1 MNTTEPTALLALS
14 YRYLSTFGYDLPTGL
29 VSTWIACGPHFQ
41 RIYDIDTD
49 SGADALVFWW
59 LSDGYQEF
67 PGIRN
72 ILDKKIAA
80 DLHLQHLDSAFQ
92 ENQLGLTPL
101 LRLILRNRDDLR
113 ASFPD
118 DKASLLNFWV
128 WWLTEGK
135 HEFSS
140 IFEAVKGKQY
150 IEILTNYFSASPVF
164 QFEMQRVSY
173 AALQKIDF
181 SENTSEIRSFFE
193 KLYFSS
199 LRNPKVLSSG
209 LPPILSLI
217 YKSRTDL
224 EVAFDLNTTNGF
236 ADFWDWWFE
245 NGQGEYFEN
254 GNWIE
259 LEQLSALLSN
269 LPSDPGIEDGNCDV
283 VRFKSLVQL
292 KQITARN
299 ADSIRQLLGS
309 IHFNYLGYA
318 KVDGEPTPLMALIY
332 RNRPDLRAT
341 FDLQSL
347 EGRTAF
353 WGWWLENG
361 QGEYLGNGNWIEL
374 EQLSALLSNLSSD
387 PGIEDGNCDVVRFKS
402 LVQLKQITAR
412 NADSIRQLLGS
423 IHFNYLGYAK
433 VDGEPTPLMAL
444 IYRNR
449 PDLRATFDIQ
459 SLEGRTAFWEWW
471 TTYGQ
476 AEYFADTG
484 EVVAGITVPVVPA
497 AEAASEARE
506 EAAKHAVTNA
516 STSGVSLVGYPRG
529 EFGLGEDIRL
539 LRASLNEVQI
549 KPTVVNAPWTIM
561 ARQAIDEP
569 SVEADVATFDG
580 DVMIYVM
587 PAFDTL
593 TLLNKVGPSAFSARR
608 KIGFW
613 QWELERFPPP
623 ARMAM
628 ELVDEIWCHSEHS
641 ARAFRGATDKPVI
654 RVPLP
659 VMVPE
664 LPRVSRSNFGL
675 EDDSFVVFT
684 SFDGASSIS
693 RKNPLGAV
701 LAFQS
706 AFPRETHRKAR
717 LIVKAMN
724 VHDDSLW
731 RECMRKA
738 AQDPRII
745 IRNTVMDR
753 LEYYELLQCCDVVL
767 SLHRAEGFG
776 RLMAEAMALG
786 IPVVAS
792 AYSGNMDFMNDKNS
806 WLVSGETLPVLF
818 GDYPFYQDQIWFEP
832 DVGSAAEALRDC
844 ESNAEKRG
852 QFIIAA
858 KQTMDRYS
866 TQNCGREYLKLLKSR
881 ASK

>member
-1 MNTTEPTALLALS
+1 
-14 YRYLSTFGYDLPTGL
+14 
-29 VSTWIACGPHFQ
+29 
-41 RIYDIDTD
+41 
-49 SGADALVFWW
+49 
-59 LSDGYQEF
+59 
-67 PGIRN
+67 
-72 ILDKKIAA
+72 
-80 DLHLQHLDSAFQ
+80 
-92 ENQLGLTPL
+92 
-101 LRLILRNRDDLR
+101 
-113 ASFPD
+113 
-118 DKASLLNFWV
+118 
-128 WWLTEGK
+128 
-135 HEFSS
+135 
-140 IFEAVKGKQY
+140 
-150 IEILTNYFSASPVF
+150 
-164 QFEMQRVSY
+164 
-173 AALQKIDF
+173 
-181 SENTSEIRSFFE
+181 
-193 KLYFSS
+193 
-199 LRNPKVLSSG
+199 
-209 LPPILSLI
+209 
-217 YKSRTDL
+217 
-224 EVAFDLNTTNGF
+224 
-236 ADFWDWWFE
+236 
-245 NGQGEYFEN
+245 
-254 GNWIE
+254 
-259 LEQLSALLSN
+259 
-269 LPSDPGIEDGNCDV
+269 
-283 VRFKSLVQL
+283 
-292 KQITARN
+292 
-299 ADSIRQLLGS
+299 
-309 IHFNYLGYA
+309 
-318 KVDGEPTPLMALIY
+318 
-332 RNRPDLRAT
+332 
-341 FDLQSL
+341 
-347 EGRTAF
+347 
-353 WGWWLENG
+353 
-361 QGEYLGNGNWIEL
+361 
-374 EQLSALLSNLSSD
+374 
-387 PGIEDGNCDVVRFKS
+387 
-402 LVQLKQITAR
+402 
-412 NADSIRQLLGS
+412 
-423 IHFNYLGYAK
+423 LGYAK

>member
-1 MNTTEPTALLALS
+1 MCVRMNEIEPATLLAVS
-14 YRYLSTFGYDLPTGL
+14 YRYLSTLGYDLPTGL

-41 RIYDIDTD
+41 RLYDIDTD

-59 LSDGYQEF
+59 LSTGYQEF
-67 PGIRN
+67 PGIRK
-72 ILDKKIAA
+72 ILNNKIAA

-92 ENQLGLTPL
+92 ENQLGMTPL

-113 ASFPD
+113 ASFLGN
-118 DKASLLNFWV
+118 KASLSNFWV

-140 IFEAVKGKQY
+140 IFEAVKDKQNLK
-150 IEILTNYFSASPVF
+150 ILTNYIGASPLSRS
-164 QFEMQRVSY
+164 EMQRVSY
-173 AALQKIDF
+173 AALRNLDVSK
-181 SENTSEIRSFFE
+181 NTAEIRSLFE
-193 KLYFSS
+193 TLYFSS
-199 LRNPKVLSSG
+199 LRKPKSLNSDV
-209 LPPILSLI
+209 PPILSLI
-217 YKSRTDL
+217 CKSRTDI
-224 EVAFDLNTTNGF
+224 EVSFDLDTIDGF
-236 ADFWDWWFE
+236 ADFWGWWFE
-245 NGQGEYFEN
+245 SGQGEYLGN
-254 GNWIE
+254 GNWIV
-259 LEQLSALLSN
+259 LEQLSALLSS
-269 LPSDPGIEDGNCDV
+269 LASDFGIEDNNYDV

-292 KQITARN
+292 KQITGAN
-299 ADSIRQLLGS
+299 AESVRQLLDG
-309 IHFNYLGYA
+309 IHFNYLRGTE
-318 KVDGEPTPLMALIY
+318 VDGEPTPLMALVY

-347 EGRTAF
+347 EGRA
-353 WGWWLENG
+353 
-361 QGEYLGNGNWIEL
+361 
-374 EQLSALLSNLSSD
+374 
-387 PGIEDGNCDVVRFKS
+387 
-402 LVQLKQITAR
+402 
-412 NADSIRQLLGS
+412 
-423 IHFNYLGYAK
+423 
-433 VDGEPTPLMAL
+433 
-444 IYRNR
+444 
-449 PDLRATFDIQ
+449 
-459 SLEGRTAFWEWW
+459 AFWEWW
-471 TTYGQ
+471 TTFGQ
-476 AEYFADTG
+476 AEYFNDIG
-484 EVVAGITVPVVPA
+484 EVVAGIAVPVVPA
-497 AEAASEARE
+497 AETLPEVCE
-506 EAAKHAVTNA
+506 ETITHAVSNA

-549 KPTVVNAPWTIM
+549 KPTVINAPWTIM

-569 SVEADVATFDG
+569 SIEADVATFDG

-593 TLLNKVGPSAFSARR
+593 TLLNKVGPGAFSARR

-654 RVPLP
+654 KVPLP
-659 VMVPE
+659 VVVPE

-693 RKNPLGAV
+693 RKNPLGAI
-701 LAFQS
+701 LAFQA
-706 AFPRETHRKAR
+706 AFPRETHHKAR

-738 AQDPRII
+738 SQDRRII
-745 IRNTVMDR
+745 IRNTVIDR
-753 LEYYELLQCCDVVL
+753 VEYYELLQCCDVVL

-792 AYSGNMDFMNDKNS
+792 AYSGNMDFMNGSNS
-806 WLVSGETLPVLF
+806 WLVSGETLPVLS

-844 ESNAEKRG
+844 ASNAEKRQ
-852 QFIIAA
+852 QFVIAA
-858 KQTMDRYS
+858 KQTIDRYS
-866 TQNCGREYLKLLKSR
+866 AQNCGREYLKLLKSKV
-881 ASK
+881 SK

>member
-1 MNTTEPTALLALS
+1 MMSE
-14 YRYLSTFGYDLPTGL
+14 TFVFNRTFKYSVPKSLIGVWVG
-29 VSTWIACGPHFQ
+29 AGAGFQ
-41 RIYDIDTD
+41 MAYDIGSDEGLD
-49 SGADALVFWW
+49 DLMYWW
-59 LSDGYQEF
+59 LSAGRSEF
-67 PGIRN
+67 PGVRDVTDQTI
-72 ILDKKIAA
+72 IEE
-80 DLHLQHLDSAFQ
+80 LHLTPMTKFLDASPKIELTGLLQLVLRHRYDLQALWDVSTREGISDCWDWWLSYGYKEYFGQSNWLRKAEAISLLQCTAENKLPDDSAFSSLLYKLFVSLTVYMPTAINKKKICYQ
-92 ENQLGLTPL
+92 TNIPFVQRRITIDLENPSTF
-101 LRLILRNRDDLR
+101 LILIYMNRIDLR
-113 ASFPD
+113 
-118 DKASLLNFWV
+118 
-128 WWLTEGK
+128 E
-135 HEFSS
+135 
-140 IFEAVKGKQY
+140 
-150 IEILTNYFSASPVF
+150 
-164 QFEMQRVSY
+164 
-173 AALQKIDF
+173 
-181 SENTSEIRSFFE
+181 
-193 KLYFSS
+193 
-199 LRNPKVLSSG
+199 
-209 LPPILSLI
+209 
-217 YKSRTDL
+217 
-224 EVAFDLNTTNGF
+224 F
-236 ADFWDWWFE
+236 AD
-245 NGQGEYFEN
+245 
-254 GNWIE
+254 I
-259 LEQLSALLSN
+259 S
-269 LPSDPGIEDGNCDV
+269 
-283 VRFKSLVQL
+283 
-292 KQITARN
+292 T
-299 ADSIRQLLGS
+299 
-309 IHFNYLGYA
+309 
-318 KVDGEPTPLMALIY
+318 
-332 RNRPDLRAT
+332 
-341 FDLQSL
+341 L
-347 EGRTAF
+347 EGRTQIEQ
-353 WGWWLENG
+353 WWISNG
-361 QGEYLGNGNWIEL
+361 
-374 EQLSALLSNLSSD
+374 
-387 PGIEDGNCDVVRFKS
+387 R
-402 LVQLKQITAR
+402 
-412 NADSIRQLLGS
+412 
-423 IHFNYLGYAK
+423 
-433 VDGEPTPLMAL
+433 
-444 IYRNR
+444 
-449 PDLRATFDIQ
+449 
-459 SLEGRTAFWEWW
+459 
-471 TTYGQ
+471 
-476 AEYFADTG
+476 AEYFGRVESDLILEQD
-484 EVVAGITVPVVPA
+484 EV
-497 AEAASEARE
+497 ARQE
-506 EAAKHAVTNA
+506 SARNISNTSDVFATKH
-516 STSGVSLVGYPRG
+516 GVSPPNFFNNVALIGYPKG

-539 LRASLNEVQI
+539 LRSSLTTAGIAPEVIQ
-549 KPTVVNAPWTIM
+549 APWQIS

-569 SVEADVATFDG
+569 SIDAHSASFDG

-693 RKNPLGAV
+693 RKNPLGAI

-706 AFPRETHRKAR
+706 AFPRGTHRKAR

-844 ESNAEKRG
+844 ASNAEKRG
-852 QFIIAA
+852 QFVIAA

-866 TQNCGREYLKLLKSR
+866 TQNCGREYLRLLKSR